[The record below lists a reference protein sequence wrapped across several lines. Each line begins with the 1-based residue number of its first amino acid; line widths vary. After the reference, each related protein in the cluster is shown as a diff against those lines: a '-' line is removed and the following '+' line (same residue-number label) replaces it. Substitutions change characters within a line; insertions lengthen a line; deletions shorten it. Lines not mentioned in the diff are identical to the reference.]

1 MSDILIDRPELASL
15 GTYEFGWSDSDVADS
30 AHLRLPARRSTS
42 AAAAMPAAS
51 QPVTPWPVSGLASGL
66 HAKMHPGGD
75 AFPCRSRSGTFAQWP
90 MSRLDSLTVAGA
102 VPE

>member
-1 MSDILIDRPELASL
+1 MRAK
-15 GTYEFGWSDSDVADS
+15 
-30 AHLRLPARRSTS
+30 ARKHG

-51 QPVTPWPVSGLASGL
+51 QPVTPWPVSGLASGMQSNL
-66 HAKMHPGGD
+66 HTGRD
-75 AFPCRSRSGTFAQWP
+75 AFPCQPCRAIAQWR